1 MGSYLDIFALVSH
14 RSGISGGR
22 KSAVQSIIFD
32 DTMTHSQQERKKQR
46 KPSKAKA
53 TVSIKCASKK
63 KKTRKRKRKECRWG
77 LWLATLCVL
86 SSTVCVAIRSRS
98 LWRRLA
104 SPAPSS
110 GARRC
115 PPWTSPRTP
124 SGWAGRTTVWAPHTP
139 ANGRER
145 TNGVALRGAG

>member
-53 TVSIKCASKK
+53 TVSIKCGRLKK
-63 KKTRKRKRKECRWG
+63 KKKREKEKGKMPVGFVAGYFVRAFFYRVCRYSFSF
-77 LWLATLCVL
+77 L
-86 SSTVCVAIRSRS
+86 VA
-98 LWRRLA
+98 
-104 SPAPSS
+104 
-110 GARRC
+110 
-115 PPWTSPRTP
+115 
-124 SGWAGRTTVWAPHTP
+124 
-139 ANGRER
+139 
-145 TNGVALRGAG
+145 